1 MFLRD
6 LLETALPM
14 DKESR
19 MERARALGYT
29 TKAYHGTS
37 AKFNEFDMEKGK
49 GNHFG
54 YAPFFADVKAEAKG
68 YGKVL
73 EVLLRIR
80 KPLIVPNTWAT
91 MPEDVPKIDVELYSL
106 ITGGGKPGM
115 QPNKYGDMRERYS
128 NAHEAIEH
136 AMDIH
141 YKETGNYDR
150 KAIWTK
156 IYSRLISAGYD
167 SIIWK
172 DTPADH
178 SGTKYNKISMLD
190 MSGIRLT
197 TAAFDPA
204 HADSKDIRA

>member
-14 DKESR
+14 DKETR
-19 MERARALGYT
+19 MERARALGFT

-91 MPEDVPKIDVELYSL
+91 MPEDIPKIDTELYRTL
-106 ITGGGKPGM
+106 LVNHGG
-115 QPNKYGDMRERYS
+115 
-128 NAHEAIEH
+128 
-136 AMDIH
+136 
-141 YKETGNYDR
+141 
-150 KAIWTK
+150 W
-156 IYSRLISAGYD
+156 
-167 SIIWK
+167 
-172 DTPADH
+172 
-178 SGTKYNKISMLD
+178 
-190 MSGIRLT
+190 
-197 TAAFDPA
+197 
-204 HADSKDIRA
+204 